1 MSDPPQPPR
10 MVPWLERL
18 VPLELRRDPLTR
30 RRAVLTVG
38 FVIAAD
44 IAGLSLVPLLL
55 SVDDPF
61 LRVVGVSNTIVCLG
75 LVSLALVFLRRR
87 RSLALAGNWLTAWL
101 YIGLAYA
108 VVSGTGVRAPFAAA
122 LPVLPLLAGITAGRR
137 SGVFWGVLSGAT
149 IVILCGLQLAG
160 VELPDLTPPDSAV
173 QLAGGALVATIGL
186 VTWMT
191 SFSETMKEDA
201 IVQAERAARDLEIA
215 IGEEEKAR
223 IAAAQAIAAN
233 AAKSAFLATMS
244 HELRTP
250 LNAIMG
256 YSELALDILSDRG
269 DAGDELADDMRKVHA
284 AGRHLLGLI
293 TDVLDLSRIEAER
306 LELSPSEFD
315 PAELLDEIREVFSP
329 LAQRSDDVL
338 ELDLA
343 ADLGPVFHDITRLR
357 QVAINLVGNAIKF
370 TRGGTITLRGRTG
383 EDTFE
388 LVVEDTGIGIPEA
401 KLDAIFEPF
410 TQVDNS
416 TTRRYEG
423 TGLGLAVCRKL
434 VGLMGGDI
442 EVRSELGKG
451 SRFTVRLPRRYRAPE
466 RRAGSGDSASLWR

>member
-18 VPLELRRDPLTR
+18 VPPELRRDPLTR
-30 RRAVLTVG
+30 RRALLTVG
-38 FVIAAD
+38 FVVAVAVVGAA
-44 IAGLSLVPLLL
+44 LVPLLL
-55 SVDDPF
+55 VASEPEVRY
-61 LRVVGVSNTIVCLG
+61 LAVANTVVCVALMCLA
-75 LVSLALVFLRRR
+75 VVFVRRWKSLW
-87 RSLALAGNWLTAWL
+87 LAGNWLCLWL
-101 YIGLAYA
+101 FIGLLYA
-108 VVSGTGVRAPFAAA
+108 IILGNGVRAPFTPSLCL
-122 LPVLPLLAGITAGRR
+122 LPVFAGIMAGRR
-137 SGVFWGVLSGAT
+137 SGLFWGVLCIVT
-149 IVILCGLQLAG
+149 IVVVCALQVAG
-160 VELPDLTPPDSAV
+160 VELPDYNPRDGMVPLTA
-173 QLAGGALVATIGL
+173 GALVATFLL

-223 IAAAQAIAAN
+223 LAAAQAIAAN

-256 YSELALDILSDRG
+256 YSELALDILRDRG
-269 DAGDELADDMRKVHA
+269 DPHDELADDMRKVHS

-315 PAELLDEIREVFSP
+315 PAELLYEIAEVFQP
-329 LAQRSDDVL
+329 LAQRSDDLL

-343 ADLGPVFHDITRLR
+343 DDLGRVFHDITRVR
-357 QVAINLVGNAIKF
+357 QVAINLVGNSIKF
-370 TRGGTITLRGRTG
+370 TRGGTITLRARADA
-383 EDTFE
+383 DTFE

-442 EVRSELGKG
+442 DVRSELGKG
-451 SRFTVRLPRRYRAPE
+451 SRFTVRLPRRYKVPE
-466 RRAGSGDSASLWR
+466 RRAESGDSASLWR